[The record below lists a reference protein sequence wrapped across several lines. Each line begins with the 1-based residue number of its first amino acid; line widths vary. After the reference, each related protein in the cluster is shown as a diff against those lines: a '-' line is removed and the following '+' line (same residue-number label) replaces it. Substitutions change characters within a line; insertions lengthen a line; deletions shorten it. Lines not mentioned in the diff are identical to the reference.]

1 MALEYFEEVKEH
13 WKKNFS
19 FLDYFKKTYGRDQPL
34 PKWSDA
40 DVDEFIAS
48 DPVYGP
54 QLKALRESRKFALGG
69 AAIGA
74 GHLGGIA
81 MKYSKAPHGVLL
93 ATGFGAVCGAVFG
106 SEVAEHWYGLYKMDK
121 QQANLRFL
129 YWWEDKTL
137 GSQKA

>member
-1 MALEYFEEVKEH
+1 MREREIDREKRKAEMALEYFEEVKEH

-54 QLKALRESRKFALGG
+54 QVS
-69 AAIGA
+69 
-74 GHLGGIA
+74 
-81 MKYSKAPHGVLL
+81 PV
-93 ATGFGAVCGAVFG
+93 
-106 SEVAEHWYGLYKMDK
+106 
-121 QQANLRFL
+121 
-129 YWWEDKTL
+129 
-137 GSQKA
+137 